1 MSSKIVKCS
10 NCDKEFSTKQALDYH
25 LKKAVCTSKEN
36 SENILS
42 HITIIEN
49 LVKKVEELT
58 IDVATL
64 KVQMAKQQEI
74 IENLKKGKGYNNDK
88 DDDKSHSRPKIEKK
102 EITFKY
108 ETIDNVKYGK
118 IIRIK
123 NFTRFFVCKEEV
135 SENPCIWGWAPNYEE
150 YQKCQE
156 IDPIST
162 LTLSTRNILKETYGI
177 KYDEK
182 EYDRQIE
189 ACKDKRNA
197 NTILQEIKD
206 LSNLGISGE
215 ELDDVIKDLGN
226 QLCDGEY
233 SKLEMWGIGRFSFK
247 DLFPAR
253 NKYIVYK
260 NEYEYDVVLNDDE
273 KKKYILNL
281 LKEIDSYYV
290 MSMNSKYLDKIYIF
304 FDEVDLIDYNESLN
318 GVPPTLNE

>member
-1 MSSKIVKCS
+1 MSSKKIKCS
-10 NCDKEFSTKQALDYH
+10 NCDREFSGKQALDYH
-25 LKKAVCTSKEN
+25 LKQAVC
-36 SENILS
+36 
-42 HITIIEN
+42 
-49 LVKKVEELT
+49 VKKSEDYSSFISLLEDYKKKLEDLT
-58 IDVATL
+58 IQVATL
-64 KVQMAKQQEI
+64 KVKVDILEI
-74 IENLKKGKGYNNDK
+74 KKSNSGD
-88 DDDKSHSRPKIEKK
+88 DQDDKSSSSGTSSNRPKIEKK
-102 EITFKY
+102 EIIFKY

-118 IIRIK
+118 IILIK

-135 SENPCIWGWAPNYEE
+135 SESPCIWGWAPNYEE
-150 YQKCQE
+150 YKKCQE

-162 LTLSTRNILKETYGI
+162 LTLSTRNMLKETYGI

-182 EYDRQIE
+182 EYDRQVE

-197 NTILQEIKD
+197 NTILQEMKD
-206 LSNLGISGE
+206 LSNLGISKE

-226 QLCDGEY
+226 QLCDGKY

-247 DLFPAR
+247 DLFRAR

-260 NEYEYDVVLNDDE
+260 DEYEYDVVLNDDE

-290 MSMNSKYLDKIYIF
+290 MSTSSKYLDKIYIF